1 MRGSGHDKHGTYT
14 EDADAYQEVVDRL
27 ARKFRLAATAVPAPE
42 IHTVKGAKLGIVSL
56 GGCHAAVLEAIDRLR
71 DMGIVA
77 DYMRIRG
84 FPFDAPV
91 RAFLDSHAVNFVVEQ
106 NRDAQLR
113 SLLAI
118 ETGKPRD
125 EMIPVLDYGGMPLT
139 ATIVVNAV
147 SGHLLQPDTK
157 RSPRKKRK
165 APV

>member
-1 MRGSGHDKHGTYT
+1 VT
-14 EDADAYQEVVDRL
+14 
-27 ARKFRLAATAVPAPE
+27 
-42 IHTVKGAKLGIVSL
+42 
-56 GGCHAAVLEAIDRLR
+56 
-71 DMGIVA
+71 
-77 DYMRIRG
+77 
-84 FPFDAPV
+84 
-91 RAFLDSHAVNFVVEQ
+91 FVVEQ

-157 RSPRKKRK
+157 RSPRKRRK

>member
-1 MRGSGHDKHGTYT
+1 
-14 EDADAYQEVVDRL
+14 
-27 ARKFRLAATAVPAPE
+27 
-42 IHTVKGAKLGIVSL
+42 
-56 GGCHAAVLEAIDRLR
+56 VLEAIDRLR

-91 RAFLDSHAVNFVVEQ
+91 RAFLDSHAVTFVVEQ

-147 SGHLLQPDTK
+147 SGHLSQPDTK
-157 RSPRKKRK
+157 PSPRKKRK
-165 APV
+165 ASA

>member
-1 MRGSGHDKHGTYT
+1 
-14 EDADAYQEVVDRL
+14 
-27 ARKFRLAATAVPAPE
+27 
-42 IHTVKGAKLGIVSL
+42 
-56 GGCHAAVLEAIDRLR
+56 VLEAIDRLR

-91 RAFLDSHAVNFVVEQ
+91 RAFLDSHAVTFVVEQ

-139 ATIVVNAV
+139 AMCVVNAV
-147 SGHLLQPDTK
+147 SGHLSPPYTK
-157 RSPRKKRK
+157 RSPRKKRE
-165 APV
+165 ARA